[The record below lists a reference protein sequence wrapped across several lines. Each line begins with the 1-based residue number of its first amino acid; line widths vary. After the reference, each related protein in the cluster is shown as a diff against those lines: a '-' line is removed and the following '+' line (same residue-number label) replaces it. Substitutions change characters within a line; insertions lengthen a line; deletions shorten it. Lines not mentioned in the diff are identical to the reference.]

1 MIELIEAVR
10 LNYKFLHPM
19 DLNDND
25 ISNFCTIESE
35 KQILQSIVSE
45 LPQCANGRLT
55 RGQRSASQ
63 HQVQQTNIEDNSSYL
78 EHDISLN
85 LYSQLEK
92 MFIHPILEVSSF
104 I

>member
-45 LPQCANGRLT
+45 
-55 RGQRSASQ
+55 
-63 HQVQQTNIEDNSSYL
+63 
-78 EHDISLN
+78 
-85 LYSQLEK
+85 
-92 MFIHPILEVSSF
+92 
-104 I
+104 